1 VVVSSGSFTLLNE
14 FGPAR
19 VTPSYILEGTN
30 FAIDGVPAEY
40 GDYLNTSGTWAS
52 GEDFSVPISATFFR
66 LAPPAVDVPA
76 LPMLPALTLAAMLLA
91 IGASNIRRQRAA

>member
-1 VVVSSGSFTLLNE
+1 LLNE

-40 GDYLNTSGTWAS
+40 GDYLNTSGTITGTWAS